1 MKNIDA
7 RGLACPEPVLLTKRA
22 LSNNETELEVMVDN
36 QTAAQ
41 NVTRYASNQGLKV
54 TSNVSGDDFILT
66 ITK

>member
-22 LSNNETELEVMVDN
+22 LSNNETELEVMVDT

-41 NVTRYASNQGLKV
+41 NVTRYASNQGFKV

>member
-41 NVTRYASNQGLKV
+41 NVTRYASNQGFKV